1 MGHSP
6 IEDKV
11 RRVTAHQE
19 DSSSRTD
26 STVPTADQV
35 RAIRWYHRMH
45 LPGGITTDGVSD
57 TDRGLP
63 RLHLPASFAGRSVL
77 DVGSWDGFYSFEA
90 ARRGASRVL
99 ATDSF
104 AWSGSSWGSKDGFE
118 LARRSLGLEDKVE
131 DQFIDV
137 MDLSPESI
145 GGSFDVVLFLGILYH
160 LKDPIGGLERAAS
173 VCRGLMIIET
183 ETSLNFLPYPASRVF
198 PGSDLGE
205 DDTNWFSFN
214 IDALV
219 GLLTALGFS
228 RVEVKWKTN
237 ILRRFA
243 RAVVTKR
250 NGRSFRAMF
259 RSGRVIL
266 HANR

>member
-1 MGHSP
+1 M

-11 RRVTAHQE
+11 GKVTAHQE
-19 DSSSRTD
+19 DFSSSAE
-26 STVPTADQV
+26 SAAPFADQV
-35 RAIRWYHRMH
+35 KAIRWYHRMH

-63 RLHLPASFAGRSVL
+63 RLHFPASFAGCTVL
-77 DVGSWDGFYSFEA
+77 DVGCWDGFYSFEA

-104 AWSGSSWGSKDGFE
+104 AWSGSSWGRKDGFE
-118 LARRSLGLEDKVE
+118 LVRKSLGFEDKVE

-137 MDLSPESI
+137 MELSPESI

-173 VCRGLMIIET
+173 VCRDLMIIET

-198 PGSDLGE
+198 PGSNLGK
-205 DDTNWFSFN
+205 DDTNWYSFN
-214 IDALV
+214 VAALR
-219 GLLTALGFS
+219 GLLATIGFS
-228 RVEVKWKTN
+228 NVEVKWKTH
-237 ILRRFA
+237 IWRRFA
-243 RAVVTKR
+243 RAVVEKR
-250 NGRSFRAMF
+250 HGGSFRAMF
-259 RSGRVIL
+259 RSGRVVL
-266 HANR
+266 HARR